1 MMPNTF
7 VLAGTIVVLTA
18 VVVAAYDSS
27 TNKDTDPKKRFAQVL
42 IAGGLVAGAVVF
54 FTQSSKPR
62 VSTTPYVLDAPAVP
76 VPQVPGAVAMPSA

>member
-1 MMPNTF
+1 MQNTL

-18 VVVAAYDSS
+18 IVVAAYDAS
-27 TNKDTDPKKRFAQVL
+27 TNVDVDPKKRFAQVL

-54 FTQSSKPR
+54 FSQGSKPR

-76 VPQVPGAVAMPSA
+76 VPQVPGAVSMPTA